1 VTRTLFFFLKLA
13 VLVAVAVWLADRPG
27 NVSLE
32 WLGYRVDTTVGVLL
46 AAIFVVVV
54 LAALLYRLWRFIMR
68 SPRQIARSRVERRR
82 RDGYRALTQGM
93 VAVAAGDAT
102 EAKRQSQKAAAL
114 LNEPPLTMLLAA
126 QAAQL
131 DGDEAAARRYFEA
144 MLERKET
151 AFLGVRGLL
160 MQALRANDRPAA
172 LALAER
178 ALKER
183 PNTPWAAESL
193 LDLQLRDGRWSGAAA
208 TLRQATRLKVV
219 DDAKGR
225 RIRALM
231 LAEEAREEVAAA
243 GPEAA
248 PPRAIAALEE
258 AARLA
263 PDLVPAR
270 ALWAELLARAGRR
283 RQAAKLIEKAW
294 EEAPHPLLAAAY
306 ARLEPAESAMDRARR
321 FETLAARKPD
331 HPASHRTAGEAALA
345 AGLLGEARR
354 HFEAALERDGAE
366 LPTAGFAREMARLEE
381 TEGGDPAAVRRWL
394 LRAAEAPADPS
405 WICESCGRSTAD
417 WRARCPHCGAF
428 DTLRWRAAPRPEAA
442 LLPPGDSVGALVPLV
457 PATPPAPTAA
467 GGPAPAP
474 AASEAAPPRTVT
486 VLPPPVDAARRVN

>member
-1 VTRTLFFFLKLA
+1 MARTLFFFLKLA

-27 NVSLE
+27 EVTLQ

-46 AAIFVVVV
+46 AAIFILVV
-54 LAALLYRLWRFIMR
+54 LVALLYRLWRFVMR
-68 SPRQIARSRVERRR
+68 SPRQIARRRVERRR

-93 VAVAAGDAT
+93 VAVAAGDAA
-102 EAKRQSQKAAAL
+102 EAKRQSHKAAAL

-193 LDLQLRDGRWSGAAA
+193 LDLQLRDGRWSAAAA
-208 TLRQATRLKVV
+208 TLRQATKLKAV

-225 RIRALM
+225 RIRAVM

-243 GPEAA
+243 APGMA

-270 ALWAELLARAGRR
+270 ALWAELLARSGRR

-294 EEAPHPLLAAAY
+294 AEAPHPLLAAAY
-306 ARLEPAESAMDRARR
+306 ARLEPAESAIERARR
-321 FETLAARKPD
+321 FEALAARKPD
-331 HPASHRTAGEAALA
+331 QPASHRAAGEAALA
-345 AGLLGEARR
+345 AGLVGEARR
-354 HFEAALERDGAE
+354 HFQAALDLDGAGP
-366 LPTAGFAREMARLEE
+366 PTAGFARDMARLEE
-381 TEGGDPAAVRRWL
+381 SEGGDAAAVRRWL

-405 WICESCGRSTAD
+405 WICESCGLSTGD

-428 DTLRWRAAPRPEAA
+428 DALRWRTAPRPAAA
-442 LLPPGDSVGALVPLV
+442 LLPPGDSLGALVPVTPALPPAAAV
-457 PATPPAPTAA
+457 PASPPP
-467 GGPAPAP
+467 
-474 AASEAAPPRTVT
+474 PPR
-486 VLPPPVDAARRVN
+486 PPGRRPPLRCRPAR